1 MLRVRGSGRY
11 WPAPP
16 PPPPFMVSV
25 RRWPRHCRAT
35 RHAATSGVSLPPPGD
50 GRLRGEETT
59 TTIPCPAAG
68 FDPCHWC
75 RCPQWSPPYC
85 STSVGQGWADCSSMS
100 GPCPGLGGR
109 RMGGSKTT
117 RFSVDGSTQ
126 LFLAHTKTG
135 ELLLYRTCV
144 TLVLEH
150 AELQELVPGIRVRD
164 VNDDQSGSVSS
175 TFVSWSPYFHLFG
188 GENRGGRIR
197 CLSLVIENQRGEH
210 RTVPWDLGPHAACS
224 RRVATLLVERMFRFT
239 TYWTTLLQNILNNIE
254 DFHPTHETLPSS

>member
-1 MLRVRGSGRY
+1 
-11 WPAPP
+11 
-16 PPPPFMVSV
+16 MVPTLLQHFS
-25 RRWPRHCRAT
+25 RA
-35 RHAATSGVSLPPPGD
+35 GL
-50 GRLRGEETT
+50 
-59 TTIPCPAAG
+59 
-68 FDPCHWC
+68 
-75 RCPQWSPPYC
+75 
-85 STSVGQGWADCSSMS
+85 GWADCSSMS

-239 TYWTTLLQNILNNIE
+239 TYSILDQTAQHCGGQHMLRIFID
-254 DFHPTHETLPSS
+254 DFLWFAESFGYILTIPSSSS